1 MIFDTHAHYDDEQFN
16 EDRDALLC
24 SMQEGGVGTIVNAGS
39 DVASWEDVRTLT
51 AKYAFVYGAAGVH
64 PYDVGELNEENFA
77 RLKEI
82 LREEK
87 TVAVGEIGLDY
98 YWDNESHELQKL
110 WFIRQLELARELGMP
125 VIIHSRDAAAD
136 TLEIMK
142 EYARGLQGVIHC
154 FSYSVEMAREYVKM
168 GYYIG
173 VGGVVTF
180 KNSRK
185 LKEVVE
191 EIPLESLLL
200 ETDCPYLAP
209 VPNRGK
215 RNSSLNLVYVA
226 KQIAELKQVS
236 YEEVV
241 EQTEKN
247 ARRLYNIL

>member
-1 MIFDTHAHYDDEQFN
+1 M
-16 EDRDALLC
+16 
-24 SMQEGGVGTIVNAGS
+24 GGV
-39 DVASWEDVRTLT
+39 D
-51 AKYAFVYGAAGVH
+51 
-64 PYDVGELNEENFA
+64 
-77 RLKEI
+77 
-82 LREEK
+82 
-87 TVAVGEIGLDY
+87 
-98 YWDNESHELQKL
+98 
-110 WFIRQLELARELGMP
+110 
-125 VIIHSRDAAAD
+125 
-136 TLEIMK
+136 
-142 EYARGLQGVIHC
+142 
-154 FSYSVEMAREYVKM
+154 
-168 GYYIG
+168 
-173 VGGVVTF
+173 TF

-191 EIPLESLLL
+191 VIPLESLLL

>member
-1 MIFDTHAHYDDEQFN
+1 
-16 EDRDALLC
+16 
-24 SMQEGGVGTIVNAGS
+24 
-39 DVASWEDVRTLT
+39 
-51 AKYAFVYGAAGVH
+51 
-64 PYDVGELNEENFA
+64 
-77 RLKEI
+77 
-82 LREEK
+82 
-87 TVAVGEIGLDY
+87 
-98 YWDNESHELQKL
+98 
-110 WFIRQLELARELGMP
+110 
-125 VIIHSRDAAAD
+125 
-136 TLEIMK
+136 
-142 EYARGLQGVIHC
+142 
-154 FSYSVEMAREYVKM
+154 MAREYVKM